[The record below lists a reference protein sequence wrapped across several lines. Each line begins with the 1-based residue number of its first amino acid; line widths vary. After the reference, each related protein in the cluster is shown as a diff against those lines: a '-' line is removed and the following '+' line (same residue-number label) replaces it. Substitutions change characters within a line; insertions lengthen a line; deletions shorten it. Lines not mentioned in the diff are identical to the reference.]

1 MAMRYSSVTVISC
14 GGGETLQCRANEMEL
29 PPGTCTI
36 SGLRA
41 APVRLVVRDDA
52 TAAEILQ
59 ALEAGRANL
68 DKLLDSLPDR
78 GGSSG
83 YIA

>member
-1 MAMRYSSVTVISC
+1 MTHKNRRRGVSIPAR
-14 GGGETLQCRANEMEL
+14 RPL
-29 PPGTCTI
+29 PSALICNG
-36 SGLRA
+36 SRM

-78 GGSSG
+78 GGVQWLRSL
-83 YIA
+83 IAKR

>member
-1 MAMRYSSVTVISC
+1 MAIRYSSVTVISC

-68 DKLLDSLPDR
+68 DKLLDALPHR
-78 GGSSG
+78 GGGGG
-83 YIA
+83 YIP

>member
-1 MAMRYSSVTVISC
+1 MAIRYSSVTVISC
-14 GGGETLQCRANEMEL
+14 GGGETLECRANEMEL

-52 TAAEILQ
+52 TAAEIRQ

-83 YIA
+83 YVA

>member
-1 MAMRYSSVTVISC
+1 MAVKYYGVTVISC
-14 GGGETLQCRANEMEL
+14 ENDQTLRCRANEMEL

-41 APVRLVVRDDA
+41 APVRLIVRDDA
-52 TAAEILQ
+52 TVPEILQ

-68 DKLLDSLPDR
+68 DKLLDSLPDS

-83 YIA
+83 YVA